1 MRGRTTRKVLAF
13 CSLENVTMRFFST
26 LLAFLYLSLSLCIF
40 FFAILSRLAYDLNLP
55 HRILSALETT
65 ARTWVNQQVRNVATL
80 GGHVGWAHP
89 CSDFMPILMASG
101 CSLGVLGRD
110 GKRYV

>member
-1 MRGRTTRKVLAF
+1 
-13 CSLENVTMRFFST
+13 MRFFST